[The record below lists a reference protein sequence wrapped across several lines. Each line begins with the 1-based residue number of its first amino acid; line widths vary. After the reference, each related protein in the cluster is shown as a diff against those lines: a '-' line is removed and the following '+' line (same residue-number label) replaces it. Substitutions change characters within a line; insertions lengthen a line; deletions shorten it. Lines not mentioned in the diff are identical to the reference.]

1 VSDSH
6 LTRSSLGWDVL
17 DWCSKWLVQPD
28 GDQAGEPL
36 VFTAEQVDFIVRWYE
51 VTESG
56 AWRYRRAQLV
66 RPKGWGKT
74 PIVAA
79 LSCAELGGP
88 VRFSH
93 FGDDGYAVGRPQPSP
108 WVQIAAVSIDQTVNT
123 MSLVI
128 AMLQNAEPAM
138 PGLDVGLTRIFTGGG
153 RGRLEPVTA
162 SAISREGQRLTACIL
177 DETQHW
183 LATNGGHNLAKVIR
197 RNLGKLGGRAI
208 ETTNAFQPGQ
218 DSVAEQTHEYGQ
230 LIAEGRARN
239 DELLVDHTMPSS
251 PVDLSNE
258 ALTRQHLAEVYGDS
272 LKPNGWIDPDR
283 IMAEAWDPSNDPADV
298 MRFYFNLIV
307 SPQDALV
314 TPEEWDLLKVED
326 DLKPGDA
333 ICLGFDGGKTDDAT
347 VLVGLRMSDRFAT
360 VIGAAEKPEGAAGDG
375 WEVDKSYFDGLVD
388 AAFAEFD
395 VVGFYA
401 DVNLWETFVDR
412 WSAEHGAKLSVKA
425 SPRSACGWD
434 MRGRLQQLTVATE
447 RLVQG
452 IRDKDVH
459 HNGHKLLRRHV
470 LNARRRPNRWG
481 ISFGKDGRESKKK
494 VDAFAALQ
502 LADMA
507 RADALGGGWGG
518 PKDRTVLILR

>member
-1 VSDSH
+1 MAA
-6 LTRSSLGWDVL
+6 LTRRSLGWGVL
-17 DWCSKWLVQPD
+17 EWCSKWLVQPD
-28 GDQAGEPL
+28 GDRAGEPL
-36 VFTAEQVDFIVRWYE
+36 EFTDEQVDFIVRWYE
-51 VTESG
+51 VDEYG
-56 AWRYRRAQLV
+56 LFLFRRGQLV

-79 LSCAELGGP
+79 LACAELGGP
-88 VRFSH
+88 VVFDH
-93 FGDDGYAVGRPQPSP
+93 FDEDGYAVGRPQPSP
-108 WVQIAAVSIDQTVNT
+108 WVQIAAVSIDQTTNT

-128 AMLQNAEPAM
+128 AMLQNAEGAM
-138 PGLDVGLTRIFTGGG
+138 PGLDVGMTRIYIGGG

-162 SAISREGQRLTACIL
+162 SATSREGQRTTAAVL
-177 DETQHW
+177 DETGLW
-183 LATNGGHNLAKVIR
+183 TESNGGHRLAATIR
-197 RNLGKLGGRAI
+197 RNLGKMGGRAI
-208 ETTNAFQPGQ
+208 ETTNAWQPGQ
-218 DSVAEQTHEYGQ
+218 DSVAERTAEFAA

-239 DELLVDHTMPSS
+239 IELLVDHALPSC
-251 PVDLSNE
+251 PVDLTNE
-258 ALTRQHLAEVYGDS
+258 ALTRQHLAEVYGDA
-272 LKPNGWIDPDR
+272 LKPTGWIDPDR
-283 IMAEAWDPSNDPADV
+283 ILAEVWDPSNDPADV
-298 MRFYFNLIV
+298 MRFYFNLVV

-314 TPEEWDLLKVED
+314 TPEEWDLLKVDD
-326 DLKPGDA
+326 DLQPGES
-333 ICLGFDGGKTDDAT
+333 IVLGFDGGKTDDAT
-347 VLVGLRMSDRFAT
+347 VLVAMRMSDRFAT
-360 VIGAAEKPEGAAGDG
+360 VIGAAERPDGAAGEG

-401 DVNLWETFVDR
+401 DVSLWETYVDR
-412 WSAEHGAKLSVKA
+412 WSAEHGTKLAVKA
-425 SPRSACGWD
+425 SSRSACGWD
-434 MRGRLQQLTVATE
+434 MRGRLQQLTQATE

-459 HNGHKLLRRHV
+459 HNGHRLMRRHV

-507 RADALGGGWGG
+507 RSDALGGGWGG